1 MAKVK
6 EKKEVKYYNSDEL
19 FARHYNFNF
28 ICGDRFGGKSTNI
41 QAKIIKRCIKYT
53 KKNGKLKED
62 SATDIEKAKKEVV
75 KNAIKGQSRWQ
86 FAVFVRYD
94 KDIKA
99 LCETYFD
106 NTMMMWYPDYELIY
120 EKRKFF
126 LRKKNTKEKILVGYG
141 FALNQATKLKSTS
154 YPFIQY
160 IIMEEFLNIENKYI
174 KSQADPE
181 LEPRL
186 LVSAFQSI
194 ARGNGKQFRDDVRV
208 ICISNNYYLNNPYFR
223 YFNLIDRIVKSPFQ
237 RFYEQRENDPE
248 NDKIPCIVEMTHNDL
263 KTIGKGDIDKGGKF
277 VEMSHQIKYVKDV
290 NIDIKNVLMQLTF
303 DSKKYLNIVQYNES
317 LLLYEYD
324 SKIKNIPTYTCSE
337 MKKAGHWYIDEFW
350 RKDSSDTLIAKFDRN
365 DLYFDKLDSYITL
378 YNIINY
384 SAGH

>member
-1 MAKVK
+1 MKEAK
-6 EKKEVKYYNSDEL
+6 EKKEVKEVKYYSGDEL

-28 ICGDRFGGKSTNI
+28 ICGDRFGGKSTWV
-41 QAKIIKRCIKYT
+41 QRFVIKRAIRGG
-53 KKNGKLKED
+53 GK
-62 SATDIEKAKKEVV
+62 
-75 KNAIKGQSRWQ
+75 WQ

-126 LRKKNTKEKILVGYG
+126 LRRKNTKNKILVGYG

-154 YPFIQY
+154 YPFIEY
-160 IIMEEFLNIENKYI
+160 MIMEEFLNIENKYI

-181 LEPRL
+181 LEVRL

-194 ARGNGKQFRDDVRV
+194 ARGNGKQYRDNVRV
-208 ICISNNYYLNNPYFR
+208 VCVSNNYYLNNPYFR

-237 RFYEQRENDPE
+237 RFYEQRENDPD
-248 NDKIPCIVEMTHNDL
+248 NDKVPCIVEMTHNDL
-263 KTIGKGDIDKGGKF
+263 KTIGKGDKDKGGKF
-277 VEMSHQIKYVKDV
+277 VEMSHQIKYVKEPKI
-290 NIDIKNVLMQLTF
+290 NEKKVLMQLTF
-303 DSKKYLNIVQYNES
+303 DNKKYLNIVKYNES
-317 LLLYEYD
+317 LLLYETD
-324 SKIKNIPTYTCSE
+324 KFIPDTNKPTYTCSE
-337 MKKAGHWYIDEFW
+337 IKKAGHYYIDEFW
-350 RKDSSDTLIAKFDRN
+350 RKEKSDILIALFDRN
-365 DLYFDKLDSYITL
+365 ELYFDKLDSYITT

>member
-1 MAKVK
+1 MAEVK

-53 KKNGKLKED
+53 KKNGKLKEEG
-62 SATDIEKAKKEVV
+62 ATDSETAKKEVV

-160 IIMEEFLNIENKYI
+160 MIMEEFLNIENKYI

-194 ARGNGKQFRDDVRV
+194 ARGNGKQYRDDVRV
-208 ICISNNYYLNNPYFR
+208 ICISNNYFLNNPYFR
-223 YFNLIDRIVKSPFQ
+223 YFNLIERITKSPFQ
-237 RFYEQRENDPE
+237 RFYEQRENDPD
-248 NDKIPCIVEMTHNDL
+248 NDKVPCIVEMTHNDL
-263 KTIGKGDIDKGGKF
+263 KTIGKGDKDKGGKF
-277 VEMSHQIKYVKDV
+277 VEMNHQIKYVKEPKISDKKV
-290 NIDIKNVLMQLTF
+290 NFQLSF
-303 DSKKYLNIVQYNES
+303 DSKKFINVANYNDSAICYES
-317 LLLYEYD
+317 
-324 SKIKNIPTYTCSE
+324 SKRIKDVFCYSCNEI
-337 MKKAGHWYIDEFW
+337 KKKGIYYIDEFW
-350 RKDSSDTLIAKFDRN
+350 KRDASDTLESMFNRN
-365 DLYFDKLDSYITL
+365 DLYFDKLDTYITL
-378 YNIINY
+378 YNILNY
-384 SAGH
+384 IGHN